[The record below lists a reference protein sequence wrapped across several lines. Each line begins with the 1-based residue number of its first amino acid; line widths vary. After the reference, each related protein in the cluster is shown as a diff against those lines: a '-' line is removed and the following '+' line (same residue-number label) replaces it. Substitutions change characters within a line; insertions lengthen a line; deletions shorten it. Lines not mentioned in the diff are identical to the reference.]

1 MGDVLFV
8 PNEVTVDVPLER
20 HATTVIVQ
28 SYQGES
34 VWQTFPMK
42 SCRNV
47 SLSRKS
53 VSTHGSVAKSTN
65 VLINEVSKSTVLW
78 REFEHYP

>member
-65 VLINEVSKSTVLW
+65 VLIKEVSKSTVLW